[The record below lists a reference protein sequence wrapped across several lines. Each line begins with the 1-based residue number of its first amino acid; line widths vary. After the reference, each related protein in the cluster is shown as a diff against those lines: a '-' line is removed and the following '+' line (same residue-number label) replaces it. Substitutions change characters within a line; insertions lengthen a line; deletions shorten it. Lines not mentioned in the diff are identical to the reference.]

1 MPITQQ
7 ISGIYLE
14 LVKRPY
20 YFVVHSK
27 LSASNERYDRY
38 FPRML
43 REFMKSPQHR
53 RYVAKERDVL
63 YITNPH
69 LEKNAVEFRGYW
81 VGTNVGHVQV
91 SSVARMACEA
101 ANVPCLSIRKLRSFA
116 GNA

>member
-38 FPRML
+38 FPGTL
-43 REFMKSPQHR
+43 REFMKSQQHR

-81 VGTNVGHVQV
+81 VGNQ
-91 SSVARMACEA
+91 R
-101 ANVPCLSIRKLRSFA
+101 
-116 GNA
+116 